1 MSPRRRSGQALR
13 SGYTRPS
20 ARPDRPSARVG
31 NRPTSLSLHRTGLRS
46 IRSGHTT
53 GRKSAPITRVEVIT
67 RGERRRA
74 WTLEQKREI
83 VAESL
88 GPELSAT
95 EVARKY
101 GLRTGQLYTWRQQLL
116 AGPNA
121 VITRAEPR
129 FAEVELTPAP
139 SSPEP
144 ASLALGP
151 TTAAATSSPPQGLIE
166 IVLPGGALVRVDAHV
181 DGRAL
186 RRVLSALADR

>member
-1 MSPRRRSGQALR
+1 MDESLNGSAL
-13 SGYTRPS
+13 
-20 ARPDRPSARVG
+20 DK
-31 NRPTSLSLHRTGLRS
+31 
-46 IRSGHTT
+46 SGHTT

-101 GLRTGQLYTWRQQLL
+101 GIRTGQLYTWRQQLL
-116 AGPNA
+116 AGQLSPA
-121 VITRAEPR
+121 VR
-129 FAEVELTPAP
+129 PAP
-139 SSPEP
+139 TFAQVEIASAPGQPAPPEDTPMEP
-144 ASLALGP
+144 AGSVA
-151 TTAAATSSPPQGLIE
+151 TTPRPRLDGLIE
-166 IVLPGGALVRVDAHV
+166 IVLADGVTLRVDAQV

-186 RRVLSALADR
+186 RRVLAALEGR